1 MRPAWSPDGAEVL
14 YPAGRAAGADDGE
27 PILLFRVRQDGVK
40 LGPLPGGPRRD
51 YNHAYSPDG
60 KKIAFDAHAEGA
72 WESDDG
78 KWELW
83 SMNADGS
90 DRKRL
95 TTNSVNDWG
104 PSWSPDGQMIVFLSG
119 MDNVYD
125 IYAMNADGTGIRRLT
140 RWTANPTT
148 GGER

>member
-1 MRPAWSPDGAEVL
+1 
-14 YPAGRAAGADDGE
+14 
-27 PILLFRVRQDGVK
+27 
-40 LGPLPGGPRRD
+40 
-51 YNHAYSPDG
+51 
-60 KKIAFDAHAEGA
+60 
-72 WESDDG
+72 
-78 KWELW
+78 
-83 SMNADGS
+83 MNADGS